1 MIKRLFHYIQRKLS
15 VRVSLWVVLFAAIV
29 FNLALVFLFYQS
41 REVVRQEAISRA
53 TQILDK
59 TSLHVES
66 ILNRVEVASNMTKWL
81 VERHANN
88 ADSIFVYSR
97 GMLVTNPDFY
107 NCSIAFEPYYFKDKG
122 RYFSAYTRYDADSLL
137 TTQGGSDHYQYFY
150 MDWYLLP
157 MLLEKPAWTEPYI
170 DNDVSMNASEMVT
183 SYCQTFKDKQGK
195 AIGVINTSLSI
206 SWLSQT
212 ISAIKPYKHSFSIM
226 IGRGGT
232 YFVHPDSTKIARQT
246 IFTEAMEHEDTAL
259 VSLGHAMQRGEEGMK
274 QMLIS
279 GRNSYV
285 FYKPLGQTGCSMAI
299 VCPENDIFGGF
310 DRLRLSARAIMLVS
324 LLLMLFLIIRIVT
337 HELSPLHKL
346 AKDAET
352 IASGHF
358 DIVMP
363 NLKRIDEIGQLSHS
377 FANMQQSLKKYIDEL
392 KSTTSQKASI
402 DRDIRI
408 ASSIQMGMLPDNF
421 PTKSD
426 RDDVQIYASLTP
438 AKDVGGDLFDFY
450 FRNEKLFFCIGDVS
464 GKGVPASLFM
474 AVTRAVFRTVS
485 AHESVPNRIMMTIN
499 KTLAG
504 MNKRHMFVT
513 LFVGVLD
520 LPTGRLLYCNAG
532 HDAPLLVG
540 AGVGQLP
547 CDANIPVGFMPSW
560 KYTLQEAR
568 IYTGTTIFLFTDGLT
583 EAMNANSDQ
592 FEMTRVNEVA
602 NKALAQHQQEPRQ
615 IIDQMTDAVHHF
627 VDGAEQS
634 DDLTMMA
641 IQYIKQHSDVLLRK
655 SIVLTNDTNE
665 VPKLLD
671 FVTEMCETVGIDE
684 LNTGQIC
691 IAIEEAVVN
700 VISYA
705 YPIGQ
710 QGNVTIEAVS
720 NDIRLKFTI
729 IDSGKPFDPTVQSA
743 VDTTLSADKRSIGGL
758 GIHIIRQTMDS
769 MNYERV
775 NDRNVLTLRKKLTK
789 EILKTNNNKA

>member
-1 MIKRLFHYIQRKLS
+1 M
-15 VRVSLWVVLFAAIV
+15 
-29 FNLALVFLFYQS
+29 
-41 REVVRQEAISRA
+41 
-53 TQILDK
+53 
-59 TSLHVES
+59 
-66 ILNRVEVASNMTKWL
+66 
-81 VERHANN
+81 
-88 ADSIFVYSR
+88 
-97 GMLVTNPDFY
+97 
-107 NCSIAFEPYYFKDKG
+107 
-122 RYFSAYTRYDADSLL
+122 
-137 TTQGGSDHYQYFY
+137 
-150 MDWYLLP
+150 
-157 MLLEKPAWTEPYI
+157 
-170 DNDVSMNASEMVT
+170 
-183 SYCQTFKDKQGK
+183 
-195 AIGVINTSLSI
+195 
-206 SWLSQT
+206 
-212 ISAIKPYKHSFSIM
+212 
-226 IGRGGT
+226 
-232 YFVHPDSTKIARQT
+232 
-246 IFTEAMEHEDTAL
+246 
-259 VSLGHAMQRGEEGMK
+259 
-274 QMLIS
+274 
-279 GRNSYV
+279 
-285 FYKPLGQTGCSMAI
+285 
-299 VCPENDIFGGF
+299 
-310 DRLRLSARAIMLVS
+310 
-324 LLLMLFLIIRIVT
+324 
-337 HELSPLHKL
+337 
-346 AKDAET
+346 
-352 IASGHF
+352 
-358 DIVMP
+358 
-363 NLKRIDEIGQLSHS
+363 
-377 FANMQQSLKKYIDEL
+377 
-392 KSTTSQKASI
+392 
-402 DRDIRI
+402 
-408 ASSIQMGMLPDNF
+408 
-421 PTKSD
+421 
-426 RDDVQIYASLTP
+426 QIYASLTP

-641 IQYIKQHSDVLLRK
+641 IQYIKQQSDVLLRK